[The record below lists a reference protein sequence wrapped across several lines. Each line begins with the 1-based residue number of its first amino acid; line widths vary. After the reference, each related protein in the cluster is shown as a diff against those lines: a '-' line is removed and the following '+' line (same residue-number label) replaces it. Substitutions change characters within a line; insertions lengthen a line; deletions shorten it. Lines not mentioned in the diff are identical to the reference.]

1 MESFLIALWSAL
13 AMGAS
18 FICLG
23 ALIARRGATAL
34 NLRLE
39 IHMEAVANITTNQ
52 KPAFRIA
59 PTTSGKALPISSITD
74 IAWAVSDANVA
85 TAVVTA
91 DDQSAVELRPVA
103 AGTVTLAVTAKNSA
117 GTEITDSVVVTFVDP
132 PADALNLQSADAA

>member
-39 IHMEAVANITTNQ
+39 IHMEAVANVTTNQ

-59 PTTSGKALPISSITD
+59 PTAGGKALPLTSLTD
-74 IAWAVSDANVA
+74 IVYAISDGNVADPVVSD
-85 TAVVTA
+85 
-91 DDQSAVELRPVA
+91 DRSSVELHPIA
-103 AGTVTLAVTAKNSA
+103 AGTVTLTVTAKNSA
-117 GTEITDSVVVTFVDP
+117 GVEITDSVVVTFVDP
-132 PADALNLQSADAA
+132 PADALNLQRTDA